1 RTWSFLLGLGQEV
14 AGTLSGNFRVSGTH
28 DRPALKGT
36 CDLKGG
42 RVSGVG
48 FDRLSGEVDLADG
61 QIAANL
67 EVLQRPGRSAAVKGS
82 LPTSLVLGGGD
93 SPSEKPVELFLESQ
107 GLDVGFLAVLL
118 DEVHSASG
126 TLSARIR
133 LNGRPGELRPE
144 GWFRLDQ
151 GSAHIGPLNKTFAPI
166 NAHVRLA
173 PDRIEVESLRVGS
186 AENTLRLEGVATL
199 SGPAVGEI
207 HAHVRAGHFGVID
220 LPELTAIATADVSL
234 GGSLEDPRVE
244 GTVQLERAVVRLSDY
259 LEAPPETQSV
269 WEGSAFLRS
278 LMGTVRVSA
287 SRNVWIRDRDLNVE
301 ISGDVDLV
309 KTTDGIRIYGSL
321 ASRRGR
327 YDFQNTSFDIDQGE
341 IHFRGQAEIDPELYI
356 LATQRIMLASGEPA
370 TISAI
375 VGGTLLYPRITLESD
390 TTPPLSEADMLSY
403 LVLGRP
409 SENVIGGAQESG
421 SGKPGIEGQAA
432 GLVLGVAAN
441 QLKRQIGRQLNL
453 DLVEIDMGGG
463 GGTTRVRVGKYIG
476 TKLFVSYAQDVSS
489 ARAQEVT
496 VEYEL
501 LPQVTLE
508 AQQRSGSQTQI
519 DRKSLGV
526 FWKLEW

>member
-1 RTWSFLLGLGQEV
+1 
-14 AGTLSGNFRVSGTH
+14 
-28 DRPALKGT
+28 
-36 CDLKGG
+36 
-42 RVSGVG
+42 
-48 FDRLSGEVDLADG
+48 
-61 QIAANL
+61 
-67 EVLQRPGRSAAVKGS
+67 
-82 LPTSLVLGGGD
+82 
-93 SPSEKPVELFLESQ
+93 
-107 GLDVGFLAVLL
+107 
-118 DEVHSASG
+118 
-126 TLSARIR
+126 
-133 LNGRPGELRPE
+133 
-144 GWFRLDQ
+144 
-151 GSAHIGPLNKTFAPI
+151 
-166 NAHVRLA
+166 
-173 PDRIEVESLRVGS
+173 
-186 AENTLRLEGVATL
+186 
-199 SGPAVGEI
+199 
-207 HAHVRAGHFGVID
+207 
-220 LPELTAIATADVSL
+220 
-234 GGSLEDPRVE
+234 
-244 GTVQLERAVVRLSDY
+244 
-259 LEAPPETQSV
+259 
-269 WEGSAFLRS
+269 
-278 LMGTVRVSA
+278 
-287 SRNVWIRDRDLNVE
+287 
-301 ISGDVDLV
+301 VDLV